1 MNKKILFCGLLF
13 SGMLLAPA
21 VCRAQ
26 EEPDQ
31 IALANDV
38 FENNFYE
45 ALKQKG
51 IENYDKALR
60 ALETCRAEEPNNPVV
75 YHEIGKN
82 YLALMNYPE
91 AEKAF
96 LKATELDPKNR
107 WYWVGLYDVYYQTQD
122 FNKAIPVV
130 QKLTEWRK
138 EFYEEDLVSL
148 YMYTEQ
154 FDKALALINE
164 LEQTVGQTERR
175 EMFKLQILSNNKL
188 NKPKKQELE
197 EAIKKYPKE
206 ESNYLELIYLYSES
220 NEEEKAEKIAEK
232 LAKEIPESDW
242 GQVSLFKFNLNNNK
256 GDEAAKS
263 MFRILGSKKIDRKIK
278 HRVLNEFII
287 YAYNNP
293 QYYNDLEKAVDY
305 FADDEEVN
313 VPKEVGK
320 FFFNKRNFDQAGY
333 YFQKSLAADADDI
346 EAIELLLYT
355 YQESQRFDELYAK
368 ATEYTELFPTH
379 ARLYYF
385 AGLAANKKQQ
395 YKKAKEWLENGMDF
409 VVEDIELEAGFNR
422 QLGEAYAGLGDEK
435 KKEAYFS
442 KANKLQ
448 KPGE

>member
-1 MNKKILFCGLLF
+1 
-13 SGMLLAPA
+13 MLIVPA
-21 VCRAQ
+21 VSHAQ

-51 IENYDKALR
+51 IENYDKALL
-60 ALETCRAEEPNNPVV
+60 ALEVCRAEEPDNPVV
-75 YHEIGKN
+75 YHEMGKN

-96 LKATELDPKNR
+96 LKATQLDPLNR

-122 FNKAIPVV
+122 FNKAIPIVE
-130 QKLTEWRK
+130 KLTEWRR
-138 EFYEEDLVSL
+138 EYYQEDLVSL
-148 YMYTEQ
+148 YMYTKQ

-164 LEQTVGQTERR
+164 LEQSVGQTDRR
-175 EMFKLQILSNNKL
+175 EMYKLQILSDNKY
-188 NKPKKQELE
+188 NKPKKDELE

-220 NEEEKAEKIAEK
+220 NQEEKAEKIAEK
-232 LAKEIPESDW
+232 LSKEIPDSDW
-242 GQVSLFKFNLNNNK
+242 AQVSLFKFNLNDNK
-256 GDEAAKS
+256 GEEAAKS
-263 MFRILGSKKIDRKIK
+263 MFRILGSSKIDRKIK

-287 YAYNNP
+287 YANNNP
-293 QYYNDLEKAVDY
+293 QYYADLEKAVDY

-313 VPKEVGK
+313 VLKEVGK
-320 FFFNKRNFDQAGY
+320 FFFNKRNFDLAGN
-333 YFQKSLAADADDI
+333 YFQKSLTADADDI
-346 EAIELLLYT
+346 ETIELLLYT
-355 YQESQRFDELYAK
+355 FMENQHFDDLYAK
-368 ATEYTELFPTH
+368 AIEYTELYPTH

-385 AGLAANKKQQ
+385 AGFAANKKQQ
-395 YKKAKEWLENGMDF
+395 YKKAKEWLENGIDF